1 VVPALSDKK
10 PSHDLGEGWV
20 GWWGKFLTFAKTLR
34 SEHLKALRKLLENIL
49 GFKGYLRFVSKTYLI
64 MVGAGLMQKKYP
76 ELFFLKKIIRPGFT
90 CIDIGANLGYY
101 STFLSK
107 LAGPKG
113 RVLAV
118 EPIPLFQEI
127 WKDNVKASGVDNL
140 ELLPYAL
147 GGENSV
153 IQMGTPE
160 RNGLLHHGM
169 TKVVSS
175 AEEKYA
181 HFYDVAMKVPDELF
195 ADLKR
200 LDFVK
205 CDVEGFEFQV
215 FSNMQATLAKHKPL
229 IQTELNGDK
238 NRDNV
243 IGLLEKL
250 GYRVHV
256 LSAENELKPCAGPE
270 IASHHGDFYF
280 KSV

>member
-1 VVPALSDKK
+1 MKL
-10 PSHDLGEGWV
+10 
-20 GWWGKFLTFAKTLR
+20 
-34 SEHLKALRKLLENIL
+34 LRKLLENML
-49 GFKGYLRFVSKTYLI
+49 GFKGYLRLVSKTYII

-113 RVLAV
+113 TVLAV
-118 EPIPLFQEI
+118 EPIPLFQQI
-127 WKDNVKASGVDNL
+127 WTDNVKASGVDNL
-140 ELLPYAL
+140 KLLPYAL
-147 GGENSV
+147 GSENTT

-175 AEEKYA
+175 NAQEKYA

-195 ADLKR
+195 SGLQR

-215 FSNMQATLAKHKPL
+215 FSNMQQTLARHLPL
-229 IQTELNGDK
+229 IQTELNGDH
-238 NRDNV
+238 NRDSV
-243 IGLLEKL
+243 IALLEKL
-250 GYRVHV
+250 GYQTCV
-256 LSAENELKPCAGPE
+256 LSAENELKPARGAE
-270 IASHHGDFYF
+270 IANHHGDFYF
-280 KSV
+280 KPVKHA

>member
-1 VVPALSDKK
+1 
-10 PSHDLGEGWV
+10 
-20 GWWGKFLTFAKTLR
+20 
-34 SEHLKALRKLLENIL
+34 LKALRKLLENIL

-76 ELFFLKKIIRPGFT
+76 ELFFLKKIIKPGFT

-101 STFLSK
+101 STFLSR

-113 RVLAV
+113 AVLAV

-140 ELLPYAL
+140 ELFPYAL
-147 GGENSV
+147 GSENGV

-175 AEEKYA
+175 ADEKYA

-195 ADLKR
+195 GSLER

-215 FSNMQATLAKHKPL
+215 FSNMQQTLAKHLPL
-229 IQTELNGDK
+229 IQTELNGNH
-238 NRDNV
+238 NRDSV
-243 IGLLEKL
+243 IALLEKM
-250 GYRVHV
+250 GYQVCV
-256 LSAENELKPCAGPE
+256 LSAENELKPCHGAE
-270 IASHHGDFYF
+270 IAKHHGDFYF
-280 KSV
+280 KPLKNA